1 VAVGT
6 LATADAILKDVYRG
20 PIIEQLNYKTY
31 MLDKIE
37 RDSDSIEGNGRRWVT
52 PVESSG
58 NESPSSMS
66 DGGTLVNPQVGLEQD
81 AIGNAAL
88 PRRRRRAVRPAH
100 PAGDRQ
106 RGRVR
111 QQARPR
117 DRQSRQGDA
126 QEPQPAGVR

>member
-1 VAVGT
+1 
-6 LATADAILKDVYRG
+6 
-20 PIIEQLNYKTY
+20 

-81 AIGNAAL
+81 AIGAL
-88 PRRRRRAVRPAH
+88 RYHDGGVELT
-100 PAGDRQ
+100 DQ
-106 RGRVR
+106 LI
-111 QQARPR
+111 QQATGNEGAFVNKL
-117 DRQSRQGDA
+117 DRETDNLAKAMRKNLNRQVFGD
-126 QEPQPAGVR
+126 GTGLM